1 MDDKGDR
8 EPIYAIWH
16 YQAELQQYETYAE
29 LVMTNPQN
37 EVSDIDVHQPF
48 R

>member
-16 YQAELQQYETYAE
+16 YRAGLLQYETYAE
-29 LVMTNPQN
+29 LVMTNPHDQ
-37 EVSDIDVHQPF
+37 VSYANLQSPF